1 MQYLHAMIRTN
12 KLEDTLFFYC
22 ELMGLKLLRKKDS
35 ESGRFSLYFLATHEG
50 APEIE
55 VTHNWDEEE
64 YSNGNNFGHFAFRV
78 DDIYQLCTTFID
90 AGITVLR
97 PPRDGYMA
105 FVKDPNNISIEL
117 LQSGER
123 LKPIEPWLSMDNVG
137 SW

>member
-1 MQYLHAMIRTN
+1 MKYLHAMIRTN
-12 KLEDTLFFYC
+12 KLEETLTFYC
-22 ELMGLKLLRKKDS
+22 DLMGLKLLRKKDS

-78 DDIYQLCTTFID
+78 DNIYELCETLMD
-90 AGITVLR
+90 AGIEILR

-105 FVKDPNNISIEL
+105 FVKDPNHISIEL
-117 LQSGER
+117 LQEGER
-123 LKPIEPWLSMDNVG
+123 LAPTEPWVSMENTG

>member
-1 MQYLHAMIRTN
+1 MKYLHTMIRTN
-12 KLEDTLFFYC
+12 KLDETLSFYC

-55 VTHNWDEEE
+55 VTHNWDKQK
-64 YSNGNNFGHFAFRV
+64 YNNGNNFGHFAFRV
-78 DDIYQLCTTFID
+78 NNVYEQCEIFMA
-90 AGITVLR
+90 AGVEILR

-117 LQSGER
+117 LQDGER
-123 LKPIEPWLSMDNVG
+123 LEPIEPWVSMENIG
-137 SW
+137 TW